1 MAHIAL
7 ICGRS
12 LFIFLAVY
20 SAKYVIS
27 HSSIYHCNSLC
38 LAFLVDLTGF
48 YLTFD
53 LTFDLAF
60 YLTFHMTFD
69 LSFYLTF
76 HMTFDLSFYLNLI

>member
-38 LAFLVDLTGF
+38 LAFLVDLIGF
-48 YLTFD
+48 Y

-69 LSFYLTF
+69 CPF
-76 HMTFDLSFYLNLI
+76 I